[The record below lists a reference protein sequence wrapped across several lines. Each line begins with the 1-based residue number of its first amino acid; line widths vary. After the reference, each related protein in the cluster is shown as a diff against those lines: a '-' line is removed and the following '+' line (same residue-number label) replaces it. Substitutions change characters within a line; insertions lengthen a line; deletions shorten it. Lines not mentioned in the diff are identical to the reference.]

1 MAELIQTENAYLKR
15 TRDSYKSAHADTAA
29 RLETKSQDVHN
40 LRSKAAHCQSR
51 LRCENAIVT
60 GSQESARRVSEELN
74 KVKKQLQD
82 IEPLF
87 KIGIAIHLRFL
98 EQSKVLLGPV
108 PRDSL
113 DKDILE
119 EGNAAARS
127 ANAFGRR
134 CSGPI
139 SCWGRD

>member
-1 MAELIQTENAYLKR
+1 MKR

-29 RLETKSQDVHN
+29 QLETKSQDVHN
-40 LRSKAAHCQSR
+40 LRNKAAHCQSQ
-51 LRCENAIVT
+51 LRCENAMVT
-60 GSQESARRVSEELN
+60 KSQESARRVSEELN

-87 KIGIAIHLRFL
+87 KIGIATHLRFL
-98 EQSKVLLGPV
+98 EQSRVLLGPV